1 MAGRESTT
9 EFRVLGPFE
18 VYEDGRLLDV
28 GVGQQRA
35 LLALL
40 VLNAG
45 EVVST
50 DRLIDALWN
59 GRPPASALNSVR
71 VYVSHLRKALGTER
85 LLTLGRG
92 YLLSLDP
99 TELDLTRFEL
109 LLAEGAGGMGRG

>member
-1 MAGRESTT
+1 MSDVPEGRLAGRESTT

-28 GVGQQRA
+28 GVGKQRA

-50 DRLIDALWN
+50 DRLIDPLERSSPRQ
-59 GRPPASALNSVR
+59 RPQ
-71 VYVSHLRKALGTER
+71 
-85 LLTLGRG
+85 
-92 YLLSLDP
+92 
-99 TELDLTRFEL
+99 
-109 LLAEGAGGMGRG
+109 